1 MRILLALDDS
11 KYSAGATDALIA
23 QFKTE
28 DAEVHV
34 LHVVEPFPERLARGD
49 G

>member
-23 QFKTE
+23 QAKTE
-28 DAEVHV
+28 NAEVHGKYNDLQEAGGPV
-34 LHVVEPFPERLARGD
+34 SP
-49 G
+49 